1 MEYCLIEKPEGKYVA
16 CQPPEGGIKSE
27 RDALD
32 LVGFCGEYETHNLLL
47 EAGGLGKA
55 FTNLRTGVAGDV
67 LLKFV
72 NYRMRVAAVM
82 TPEAVGDGR
91 FSEFASETNK
101 GAHFRIFYDRADAE
115 DWLLGSPAFN

>member
-1 MEYCLIEKPEGKYVA
+1 MEYRLIEKPNGKYVA
-16 CQPPEGGIKSE
+16 CQLPADSLQSE

-32 LVGFCGEYETHNLLL
+32 LVGICGEFQIHNLLL
-47 EAGGLGKA
+47 EAGSLGET
-55 FTNLRTGVAGDV
+55 FTNLRSGVAGDV

-115 DWLLGSPAFN
+115 TWLLSGAV